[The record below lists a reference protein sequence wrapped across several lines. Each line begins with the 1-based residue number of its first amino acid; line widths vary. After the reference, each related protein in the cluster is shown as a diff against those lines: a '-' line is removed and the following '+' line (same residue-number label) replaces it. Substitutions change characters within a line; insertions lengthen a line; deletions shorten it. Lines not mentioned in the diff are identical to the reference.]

1 MWLTNCNVVDVESG
15 TVLRG
20 RSVEMER
27 GIITEIASAGPPP
40 GAAVHDLGGRYLM
53 PGFISCHTHLSVVYP
68 FSATD
73 EAENPAITAYRSA
86 VRAQDA
92 LRSGVTTMRCV
103 HEQNRADLMLREA
116 AAHGWIDAPRI
127 FGAGRAISRPNGH
140 GKGAD
145 CAYATGA
152 AEFGAAAREELRA
165 GADHLKIFITGGLAH
180 EGEDFG
186 EPEMTDEE
194 IRATVEA
201 AHEHDSYV
209 AAHAGAWQAIRQAL
223 AQGVRSFEHAY
234 DLDEETARRML
245 EAGAFLTPTLCVTRS
260 ESWMRAKGFEEF
272 SIRNALDAADR
283 HLASIRT
290 AVRTG
295 VPIVA
300 GTDYP
305 PGDDVD
311 GVSAHVHE
319 MLLLATAGL
328 SNLDVLRSASLT
340 AARLVGAETFL
351 GQVAPGY
358 AADVVALRDNPLED
372 LEALRDVSFVGSG
385 GRIIRDDDLGETRTA
400 G

>member
-1 MWLTNCNVVDVESG
+1 MWLANCNIVDVESG

-20 RSVEMER
+20 RSVRTDDGLISE
-27 GIITEIASAGPPP
+27 ITSGGPPP
-40 GAAVHDLGGRYLM
+40 GADVHDLGGRYLL
-53 PGFISCHTHLSVVYP
+53 PGLISCHTHLSVVYP

-73 EAENPAITAYRSA
+73 EAENPALTAYRSA

-92 LRSGVTTMRCV
+92 LRAGVTTLRCV
-103 HEQNRADLMLREA
+103 HEQNRADLLLREA

-127 FGAGRAISRPNGH
+127 FGAGRAISRPEGH
-140 GKGAD
+140 GKGGA

-152 AEFGAAAREELRA
+152 GEFGAAARQELRA

-180 EGEDFG
+180 EGEDFA

-201 AHEHDSYV
+201 AHEHDTYV

-234 DLDEETARRML
+234 DLDQETARRMR

-260 ESWMRAKGFEEF
+260 EGWMRAKGFEEF

-283 HLASIRT
+283 HLDSIRT
-290 AVRTG
+290 AVREG

-328 SNLDVLRSASLT
+328 SNLDVIRSASLT
-340 AARLVGAETFL
+340 AAELVGASSRL
-351 GQVAPGY
+351 GRIAPGY
-358 AADVVALRDNPLED
+358 AADLIALRDDPLRD
-372 LEALRDVSFVGSG
+372 LNAYRDVSLVGIG
-385 GRIIRDDDLGETRTA
+385 GRIIRDDDLGDTRTA